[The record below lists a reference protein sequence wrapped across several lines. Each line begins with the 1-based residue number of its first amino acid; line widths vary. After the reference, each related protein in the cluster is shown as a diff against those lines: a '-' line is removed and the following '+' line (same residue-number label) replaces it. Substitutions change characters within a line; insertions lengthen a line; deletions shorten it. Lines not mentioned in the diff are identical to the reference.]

1 MITRRQ
7 TFTQLAG
14 GITVALAADRVGS
27 TAPPAPASRNGTS
40 ADARAPARIKIGQ
53 IGVGHGHAT
62 KLSVYRQS
70 PEYEVVGIVEPD
82 AALKARAETK
92 PVFQGLPWMTQE
104 QLLNELGLQAVLVE
118 TEVHRSLDAAEA
130 CVSAGKHVH
139 IDKPPGTSLVKLQ
152 RIFDSA
158 ARQNLLVQMGYMY
171 RYNPGVVLLRRFVR
185 EGWLGEIF
193 EARAEMSKLLTPEA
207 RRQLVAYPGGTLFEY
222 GGYLIDMI
230 YQILGPAE
238 KVVGFTRHTGPAV
251 DGLADNGLAV
261 LTYPRA
267 LATIRSAGVE
277 VAGERRRHLVVCGT
291 EGTFQIEPLDN
302 PTVRL
307 TLAKPRGDYQ
317 AGTQEIAM
325 PRYVR
330 YEADAADMA
339 QVIRGEKPTDFSLE
353 HDFAV
358 QKALFEACGL
368 GDEGRAKPH
377 SLR

>member
-7 TFTQLAG
+7 TLAKFVANS
-14 GITVALAADRVGS
+14 TLALAADRRG
-27 TAPPAPASRNGTS
+27 TAASPAAVAGQGTT
-40 ADARAPARIKIGQ
+40 ADGGGPARIKIGQ

-82 AALKARAETK
+82 ASLRARAEQQ
-92 PVFQGLPWMTQE
+92 PAFRGLPWMTQD
-104 QLLNELGLQAVLVE
+104 QLLNEPGLLAILVE
-118 TEVHRSLDAAEA
+118 TEVRWALDAAEA
-130 CVSAGKHVH
+130 CVAAGKHVH
-139 IDKPPGTSLVKLQ
+139 IDKPPGTSAEKLR
-152 RIFDSA
+152 RILDSA
-158 ARQNLLVQMGYMY
+158 TRQKLMVQMGYMY
-171 RYNPGVVLLRRFVR
+171 RYNPSVVLLRRFVR

-193 EARAEMSKLLTPEA
+193 AAHAEMSKLMTPEA
-207 RRQLVAYPGGTLFEY
+207 RRQVASYQGGTLFEY

-238 KVVGFTRHTGPAV
+238 KVVGFTRHAGPA
-251 DGLADNGLAV
+251 DDALADNGLAV

-267 LATIRSAGVE
+267 LATIRSAGIE
-277 VAGERRRHLVVCGT
+277 VAGEGRRHFVVCGT
-291 EGTFQIEPLDN
+291 AGTFKIEPLDN

-307 TLAKPRGDYQ
+307 TLTKPCGDYK

-339 QVIRGEKPTDFSLE
+339 RVIRGEKPTDFSPE
-353 HDFAV
+353 HDLAV
-358 QKALFEACGL
+358 QKALLEACGV
-368 GDEGRAKPH
+368 DEEVEAAARRP
-377 SLR
+377 L